1 MTEVMPDSKRKKT
14 SELDMRMNTR
24 SETLLPYLYCQQA
37 ISCHLF
43 CLAFCLYIFTYGQTS
58 QDLATQLLMGALWNR
73 TVKPIEGHLSLRRK
87 SLYRFAGKNRRYP
100 PDEVLRIGITQRSP
114 HSVGA
119 VEAHQTACLCKLL
132 AQVEG
137 SGRPVL
143 VSRAVA
149 RLPCFLSMFTLYTLL
164 ALEKMESMSAR

>member
-1 MTEVMPDSKRKKT
+1 MPDSKRKKS
-14 SELDMRMNTR
+14 SELDRRMNTR

-43 CLAFCLYIFTYGQTS
+43 CLVFCLYIFTYGQTS
-58 QDLATQLLMGALWNR
+58 QDLATQLLMGALWDR

-100 PDEVLRIGITQRSP
+100 PDEVLRIGMTQRSP

-119 VEAHQTACLCKLL
+119 VEAHQTACLRKLL

-149 RLPCFLSMFTLYTLL
+149 RLPCLLSTFTLYTLL
-164 ALEKMESMSAR
+164 ALERWSRCRRGD

>member
-1 MTEVMPDSKRKKT
+1 MSP
-14 SELDMRMNTR
+14 
-24 SETLLPYLYCQQA
+24 LLPSLLPLHLYTRPNQSRPSNSVA
-37 ISCHLF
+37 DGRFVGSYF
-43 CLAFCLYIFTYGQTS
+43 
-58 QDLATQLLMGALWNR
+58 
-73 TVKPIEGHLSLRRK
+73 KGHLSLRRK
-87 SLYRFAGKNRRYP
+87 SLHRFAGKNRRYP
-100 PDEVLRIGITQRSP
+100 PDKVLRIGITQRSP

-119 VEAHQTACLCKLL
+119 VEAHQTACLRKLL

-149 RLPCFLSMFTLYTLL
+149 RLPCLLSTFTLYTLL

>member
-1 MTEVMPDSKRKKT
+1 MTEVMPDSKRKKS
-14 SELDMRMNTR
+14 SELDRRMNTR

-58 QDLATQLLMGALWNR
+58 QDLATQLLMGALWDR

-87 SLYRFAGKNRRYP
+87 SLYRFAGKKRRYP
-100 PDEVLRIGITQRSP
+100 PDEVLRIGITQCSP

-119 VEAHQTACLCKLL
+119 V
-132 AQVEG
+132 G
-137 SGRPVL
+137 SGRPIL

-149 RLPCFLSMFTLYTLL
+149 RLPCLLSTFTLYTLL

>member
-14 SELDMRMNTR
+14 SELDRRINTR

-58 QDLATQLLMGALWNR
+58 QDLAIQLLMGALWDC
-73 TVKPIEGHLSLRRK
+73 TVKPIEGHLSLRR

-100 PDEVLRIGITQRSP
+100 LDEVLQIAITQRSP
-114 HSVGA
+114 HSVRA
-119 VEAHQTACLCKLL
+119 VEAHQTACLRKLL